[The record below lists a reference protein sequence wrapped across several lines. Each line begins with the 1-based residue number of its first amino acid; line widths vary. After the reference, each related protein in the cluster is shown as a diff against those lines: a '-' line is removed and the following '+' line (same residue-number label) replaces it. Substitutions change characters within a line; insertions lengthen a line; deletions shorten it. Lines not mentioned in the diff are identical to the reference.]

1 MGITGAK
8 SVDILD
14 KWTLKRSDKE
24 FPSSNGCM
32 LIADRRGSVMV
43 DNKYY

>member
-8 SVDILD
+8 SVDILN

-24 FPSSNGCM
+24 SVVNGKASTIVVIDTSSVGVS
-32 LIADRRGSVMV
+32 LI
-43 DNKYY
+43 